1 MERPDYPT
9 QEHLNNWFV
18 YHEATVDQVIQY
30 QAIRQK
36 AKDLATTILAN
47 CPLSADRTD
56 AIRKVREA
64 VMIANA
70 SIACGGK

>member
-9 QEHLNNWFV
+9 QEQLDNWFV
-18 YHEATVDQVIQY
+18 YHEATVDQVVQY
-30 QAIRQK
+30 QAIRHK
-36 AKDLATTILAN
+36 AKELAATILAN
-47 CPLSADRTD
+47 CPQSPDRTD

-64 VMIANA
+64 VMTANA

>member
-9 QEHLNNWFV
+9 QEHLDTWFA
-18 YHEATVDQVIQY
+18 YHEATVDQVVAY
-30 QAIRQK
+30 QAIHQK
-36 AKDLATTILAN
+36 AKELAATILAN
-47 CPLSADRTD
+47 CPQSADRTD

-64 VMIANA
+64 VMVANA